1 MSAAAIPLKSV
12 EQIEPIIR
20 AHAAAAERERRL
32 AAPVAEALRD
42 AGLYRLWRPRSLGG
56 FELDPIAGFQVLEE
70 VSRIDSAAGWNLQ
83 IASAFDMFGQWFDE
97 PTARELFGRDAII
110 GGALNPPR
118 RAVPSTGGYRLSGRT
133 PFVSGAHQATAFLG
147 LANVFENGEMRIG
160 ANGAP
165 ETLLTICRASE
176 AEIISNWNTMGMSG
190 TGSHDVNLEGVF
202 VSQQQAV
209 PLVPIEKRTAY
220 YEGPLYRL
228 TIWPSVA
235 AMAPIAL
242 GIARAALD
250 EAIRAASQKAP
261 AYTAK
266 ALRDRSVVQA
276 ELARAE
282 AAIGSSRA
290 YLYEV
295 FEEAWD
301 LAVADRP
308 IAMEWKGR
316 MQLAATHAVLEAAE
330 AVDLVHAVVGSSGIR
345 EEQPF
350 SRHFRDAHVI
360 TQHGFVNASKLE
372 SVGQILLGLSPEWPF
387 FAL

>member
-1 MSAAAIPLKSV
+1 MSTAAVPLKSV

-20 AHAAAAERERRL
+20 AHSAAAERDRRL
-32 AAPVAEALRD
+32 AAPVADALRE

-56 FELDPIAGFQVLEE
+56 LELDPIAGFQVLEA

-83 IASAFDMFGQWFDE
+83 IVSAFDMFGQWFDE
-97 PTARELFGRDAII
+97 PTARELFGPDAII

-118 RAVPSTGGYRLSGRT
+118 RAAPSGGGYRLSGRT

-147 LANVFENGEMRIG
+147 LANVFENGEMKTG

-202 VSQQQAV
+202 VPEPQAV
-209 PLVPIEKRTAY
+209 PLVPIEKRTPY

-235 AMAPIAL
+235 AMAPVAL
-242 GIARAALD
+242 GIASAALD
-250 EAIRAASQKAP
+250 GAVRMASQKAP

-282 AAIGSSRA
+282 AAIGSGRA
-290 YLYEV
+290 YLYAV

-301 LAVADRP
+301 HAVADRR
-308 IAMEWKGR
+308 ISMELKGR
-316 MQLAATHAVLEAAE
+316 MQLAATHAVLRAAE
-330 AVDLVHAVVGSSGIR
+330 AVDLVHSVVGSSGIR

-360 TQHGFVNASKLE
+360 TQHGFVNSSKLE
-372 SVGQILLGLSPEWPF
+372 SVGQIMLGLTPEWPF